1 MAKRK
6 ETGLNQEEL
15 NQKTDAMQVVDIR
28 DKAEEAFDNYA
39 KELLLER
46 AFPDYRDGL
55 TPVQRRIVYGM
66 NQLGLSYKG
75 GKPARQMKS
84 ARIVGDVMGK
94 YHPHSDC
101 VRGNT
106 LLHTVDGRYIT
117 IQQATEQGLELEI
130 YAVDTKGKVV
140 TAQARAF
147 RIGQYA
153 DEIYH
158 VGLNTGEVIVATGNH
173 PFLTDTLEWVRAEDI
188 KVNQALYTVSEP
200 SEHIEHI
207 EHNKE
212 SEEAGV
218 YVVSRIL
225 EKVNKEPMYDFTVD
239 GYENML
245 FPVNVGSV
253 EDGVPTRK
261 VYISLHNSAIYG
273 ALAKMSKDWYFLH
286 QLIEMIGNNGSSDG
300 DREASMRYT
309 LARLSPVASYLTKGL
324 NKKGLVDWKLTYED
338 TDYEPQYLPA
348 QFPNLLVNGSVGG
361 IAIGYVVDVLPH
373 NLEEVLRLSIQEA
386 KGEELDKIAPDF
398 PTGGVIVN
406 GKDLADMYEK
416 GIGSV
421 TVRGRYRVEED
432 KTLRKNKRKVVF
444 YDVPYTVQKT
454 RVVEGIQELINN
466 NGTSSKKQLSGAVK
480 VQDESGSEGLRIA
493 VTVDDEADI
502 EVLTE
507 IIYKYTQLE
516 KSQRYE
522 FLTVVEGEPRRL
534 SLKRYLNEFNKFRR
548 ETIVREKVSDNLVI
562 QAKLMRLD
570 ALIMLDGIRDEVI
583 ACIRDS
589 GSRAEALVNM
599 VNEFGF
605 SEEQA
610 DYLLSL
616 QLSRLTK
623 DNYQKYREDKEELLL
638 LKARNEELIQD
649 EAKVN
654 AYMIQGYEAIIGE
667 LGEPR
672 RTEVI
677 EEVAEVDLTVE
688 RVIPLEDVMVGVTPD
703 GQIKRSTVRSY
714 NATQSIDFSVMSIE
728 ATTHQ
733 EVLVFTDRGKVAL
746 MPVKDIPEMRWGD
759 VGEALI
765 KVSRNFHV
773 DERVIGIG
781 IKDRIGDIVLIT
793 NINRIKVMLPTEFE
807 FKVVNTFYT
816 IMPMVERG
824 MVIVNGKEEPE
835 RIMGIDMVTP
845 DTTIVVQGTNKKG
858 TIEYGLAF
866 KASEVSPTGRSAKGR
881 KLASISSSKVVTGVY
896 TSSELADTDYREV
909 GKALVKGVLA
919 RPLSYD
925 KGDAFV
931 SETMRVAKVEE
942 DVVHLEHDEQEE
954 DNQVKSLEEVNQVKG

>member
-173 PFLTDTLEWVRAEDI
+173 PFLTDKLEWVRAEDI

-200 SEHIEHI
+200 SEHIENE

-218 YVVSRIL
+218 YVVSRML

-398 PTGGVIVN
+398 PTGGIIVN

-522 FLTVVEGEPRRL
+522 FLTVVGGEPRRL

-638 LKARNEELIQD
+638 LKARNEELVQD

-733 EVLVFTDRGKVAL
+733 EVLVFTDKGKVAL

-773 DERVIGIG
+773 DERVIGVG
-781 IKDRIGDIVLIT
+781 IKDRIGDIVVIT
-793 NINRIKVMLPTEFE
+793 NSNRIKVMLPTEFE

-816 IMPMVERG
+816 IMPMVDKDL
-824 MVIVNGKEEPE
+824 VIVNGKEEPE

-954 DNQVKSLEEVNQVKG
+954 VNQVKSLEEVNQVKG

>member
-6 ETGLNQEEL
+6 ETGINQEEL

-66 NQLGLSYKG
+66 NQFGLSYKG

-173 PFLTDTLEWVRAEDI
+173 PFLTDTLEWVRAGDI

-200 SEHIEHI
+200 SEHIEHE

-286 QLIEMIGNNGSSDG
+286 PLLEMIGNNGSSDG

-421 TVRGRYRVEED
+421 TVRGRYRVEVD

-522 FLTVVEGEPRRL
+522 FLTVVGGEPRRL

-733 EVLVFTDRGKVAL
+733 EVLVFTDKGKVAL

-781 IKDRIGDIVLIT
+781 IKDRIGDIVFIT
-793 NINRIKVMLPTEFE
+793 NSNRIKVMLPTEFE

-816 IMPMVERG
+816 IMPMVDKDL
-824 MVIVNGKEEPE
+824 VIVNGKEEPE

-954 DNQVKSLEEVNQVKG
+954 VNQVKSLEEVNQVKG

>member
-338 TDYEPQYLPA
+338 TDYEPQYLQA

-781 IKDRIGDIVLIT
+781 IKDRIGDIVFIT
-793 NINRIKVMLPTEFE
+793 NSNRIKVMLPTEFE